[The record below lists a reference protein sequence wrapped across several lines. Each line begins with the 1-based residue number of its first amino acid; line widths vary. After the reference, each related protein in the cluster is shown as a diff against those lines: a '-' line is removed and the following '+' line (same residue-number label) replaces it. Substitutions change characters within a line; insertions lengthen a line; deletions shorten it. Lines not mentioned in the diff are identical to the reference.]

1 MGDLKIITMRDIVT
15 EKIEWLWKPYFPIGK
30 LTIVQG
36 DGSTGKT
43 TMMLAIAAAVTTG
56 SPLPGCGRTA
66 PAGVIIQTTEDGLA
80 DTIKPKLEL
89 FGADCSRVHTIDDS
103 MKALTYA
110 DERVEEAIV
119 KLDAKL
125 FIFDPMQAY
134 LGGAN
139 MNNTSVVRPLMNQL
153 IGIASRTG
161 CAVVIMGHLNKRG
174 GASQYRGLGSIDI
187 FAAARSVL
195 TVGKMPGDESIRAV
209 VHSKSNLAHAGP
221 SFATALDADGQYVW
235 LGDYDISIDELLS
248 TKKPPPET
256 QAEKAQRLIKTTL
269 ARGPVPAAEMEELA
283 KDQGISHKTLKRA
296 KADLGV
302 ISTKRADGWYWE
314 LPVEAEYTVCDA
326 EDEQDQAGQEG
337 HAAAMTPL
345 TSLTTNTAPGAN
357 FYESGQEGHAANVTS
372 LTLLNPIS
380 QREAC

>member
-1 MGDLKIITMRDIVT
+1 M
-15 EKIEWLWKPYFPIGK
+15 
-30 LTIVQG
+30 
-36 DGSTGKT
+36 
-43 TMMLAIAAAVTTG
+43 
-56 SPLPGCGRTA
+56 
-66 PAGVIIQTTEDGLA
+66 
-80 DTIKPKLEL
+80 

-103 MKALTYA
+103 LKALTYA

-119 KLDAKL
+119 KMDAKL

-134 LGGAN
+134 LGGVS
-139 MNNTSVVRPLMNQL
+139 MNNTSAVRPLMNQL

-161 CAVVIMGHLNKRG
+161 CAIVIMGHLNKRG

-195 TVGKMPGDESIRAV
+195 TVGKMPGDESMRAV
-209 VHSKSNLAHAGP
+209 VHSKSNLAPAGP
-221 SFATALDADGQYVW
+221 SFATALDSEGRLVW

-256 QAEKAQRLIKTTL
+256 QAEKAQRLIKTAL
-269 ARGPVPAAEMEELA
+269 VRGSVPAAEMEELA
-283 KDQGISHKTLKRA
+283 KDQGISYKTMKRA

-326 EDEQDQAGQEG
+326 EDAQNEAGQEG

-345 TSLTTNTAPGAN
+345 TSLTPNTAPGAN
-357 FYESGQEGHAANVTS
+357 SCKSSQEGHAATVTS
-372 LTLLNPIS
+372 LTLLPRN
-380 QREAC
+380 EVA